1 VPPETIPTLL
11 FADLSAPALALLPV
25 PDPTDPEQLLRA
37 SLTAASILQFIW
49 PLPDKGL
56 KKRLYRVAAP
66 TLLVWGAEDRLVHP
80 AYAEDFRAL
89 IDGAEVRI
97 LDGVGHVPQ
106 LEAPEATSAVI
117 AGFLA

>member
-1 VPPETIPTLL
+1 
-11 FADLSAPALALLPV
+11 
-25 PDPTDPEQLLRA
+25 
-37 SLTAASILQFIW
+37 
-49 PLPDKGL
+49 
-56 KKRLYRVAAP
+56 
-66 TLLVWGAEDRLVHP
+66 VWGAEDRLVHP